1 MNRKSCSLYNF
12 HVFNHIVNNSRKKY
26 VEITENTCSNEICA
40 LLDEVKSDLNED
52 VDNEMNDSDTKLFGK
67 DEVDY
72 NSSSVA
78 NPFDILVPAANVHSA
93 SCGNP
98 SFNCSAHSKKH

>member
-1 MNRKSCSLYNF
+1 
-12 HVFNHIVNNSRKKY
+12 
-26 VEITENTCSNEICA
+26 
-40 LLDEVKSDLNED
+40 
-52 VDNEMNDSDTKLFGK
+52 MNDSDTKLFGN

-78 NPFDILVPAANVHSA
+78 NSFDILVPAANVHSS

-98 SFNCSAHSKKH
+98 SFNCSAHSKKY